1 MSMSH
6 VKSFEHKSIE
16 LKNWAGPEVN
26 NDIDNRRK
34 GGGSCTEGAG
44 LKNVVGF
51 LFLLEIKKNKYS
63 SRPLF
68 FYE

>member
-34 GGGSCTEGAG
+34 GG
-44 LKNVVGF
+44 F
-51 LFLLEIKKNKYS
+51 LFLLEIKKTNTAAGRS
-63 SRPLF
+63 F